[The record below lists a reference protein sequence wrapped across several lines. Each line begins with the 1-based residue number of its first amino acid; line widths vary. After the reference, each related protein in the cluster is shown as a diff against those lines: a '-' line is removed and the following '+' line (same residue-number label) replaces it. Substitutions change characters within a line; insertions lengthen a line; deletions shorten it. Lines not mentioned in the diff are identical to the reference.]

1 MKFKYFLNAA
11 AILVGY
17 KSQQKT
23 LSYYNMEKITM
34 SSYEQLSLL
43 LERLKEK
50 DKVLV
55 EEIHI
60 ITDQITAH
68 RNSRFRDIQA
78 LDQSIRERRK
88 YYEWRRTS
96 FFMHNRRSELKTQR
110 EKIRV
115 HIRMV
120 SQHLEKLETNFLNFP
135 VFMDL
140 SFAEEL
146 TSAF

>member
-1 MKFKYFLNAA
+1 
-11 AILVGY
+11 
-17 KSQQKT
+17 
-23 LSYYNMEKITM
+23 M